1 VTEITR
7 VPENGSSRGPGKA
20 TSGRRRGRRHGLE
33 IRPGSVKQARALA
46 GLSLGQVA
54 REDISRTAIY
64 FVETGKAKPS
74 RETLELIAQ
83 RTGQPLDF
91 FLSGAGGLD
100 QHPAARIAELE
111 RLLVTGDNAGVVA
124 AAQAALTQEY
134 DAESEARIKLLAS
147 MAYLRQAQPVQGR
160 RLAVAA
166 RTYFDRVSNVHMA
179 AEALGHE
186 AQAAGLLQDP
196 SAVQIAEGALATC
209 RTLRPVP
216 QVLEARLLRVLGH
229 QLVNTQRWKEAIACY
244 EEAVVVGDV
253 VQDLQQLSLLYS
265 GMSAAHQEIGQINE
279 ATRYAQKALTIHETL
294 RDRLSQARS
303 LNNLGWMLVG
313 LGEFAAARS
322 HLARALRIFEEQ
334 AGELGKSTIFMS
346 LAELEFAQGD
356 LGRAST
362 LVADAL
368 ALTSRHGE
376 KATASEAHSLLG
388 RIAARQGHDAAAD
401 EAFSAAL
408 AAAETLG
415 AGPRLTQVH
424 EAYAEVLE
432 ARGDLVAANRHLRQA
447 IASHRPAAPYG
458 LESRIAIA

>member
-1 VTEITR
+1 MTEITR

-334 AGELGKSTIFMS
+334 RWDVVPG
-346 LAELEFAQGD
+346 AE
-356 LGRAST
+356 S
-362 LVADAL
+362 
-368 ALTSRHGE
+368 
-376 KATASEAHSLLG
+376 SEAFAG
-388 RIAARQGHDAAAD
+388 RMRGVVERIAAAHPDQR
-401 EAFSAAL
+401 
-408 AAAETLG
+408 
-415 AGPRLTQVH
+415 
-424 EAYAEVLE
+424 
-432 ARGDLVAANRHLRQA
+432 VAVFAHGGVIGEILRQTTDSRPFA
-447 IASHRPAAPYG
+447 FVGADNGSISHIVITDERWILRRFNDTSHLQPAMTTRPEP
-458 LESRIAIA
+458 LT

>member
-1 VTEITR
+1 VTEI
-7 VPENGSSRGPGKA
+7 VHAPENGGSSGQGKA
-20 TSGRRRGRRHGLE
+20 TSGRRRGRRRGVE

-91 FLSGAGGLD
+91 FLTGADGAE

-111 RLLVTGDNAGVVA
+111 RLLVSGDNAGVVA
-124 AAQAALTQEY
+124 AAEAALTQKY
-134 DAESEARIKLLAS
+134 DGESEARIKLLAS
-147 MAYLRQAQPVQGR
+147 MAYMRLAQPVLGR

-166 RTYFDRVSNVHMA
+166 RTYFEHASDMRMT
-179 AEALGHE
+179 AEALGNE
-186 AQAAGLLQDP
+186 AQAAGLMQDP
-196 SAVQIAEGALATC
+196 AALQIAEGALATC

-216 QVLEARLLRVLGH
+216 QVLEARLLRVVGH
-229 QLVNTQRWKEAIACY
+229 MLLAAQRWTEAIACY
-244 EEAVVVGDV
+244 EEAVAVGDV
-253 VQDLQQLSLLYS
+253 VQDLHQLSLLYS
-265 GMSAAHQEIGQINE
+265 GMSLAHQEIGQINE

-303 LNNLGWMLVG
+303 LNNLGWMLVQ
-313 LGEFAAARS
+313 LGEYASARI
-322 HLARALRIFEEQ
+322 HIDRAIRIVDEQ
-334 AGELGKSTIFMS
+334 RLENGKAEFLVTEAQLELG
-346 LAELEFAQGD
+346 EGD
-356 LGRAST
+356 LDRASE
-362 LVADAL
+362 VANQAVDL
-368 ALTSRHGE
+368 AVEHGE
-376 KATASEAHSLLG
+376 MATASEAHALLG
-388 RIAARQGHDAAAD
+388 RIAASRGRDVAAD

-432 ARGDLVAANRHLRQA
+432 ARGDLVGANRHLRQA
-447 IASHRPAAPYG
+447 IAAHRPMAPYA

>member
-7 VPENGSSRGPGKA
+7 VPENGGSSRQENA
-20 TSGRRRGRRHGLE
+20 TSGRRRGRRRGVE

-54 REDISRTAIY
+54 RDDISRTAIY

-91 FLSGAGGLD
+91 FLTGADGAE

-124 AAQAALTQEY
+124 AAEAALAQKY
-134 DAESEARIKLLAS
+134 DGESEARIKLLAS
-147 MAYLRQAQPVQGR
+147 MAQLRLAQPVLGR

-166 RTYFDRVSNVHMA
+166 RTYFEQVSDIRMT
-179 AEALGHE
+179 AEALGNE
-186 AQAAGLLQDP
+186 AQAAGLMQDP
-196 SAVQIAEGALATC
+196 AALQIAQGALATC
-209 RTLRPVP
+209 RILRPVP
-216 QVLEARLLRVLGH
+216 RILEARLLRVLGH
-229 QLVNTQRWKEAIACY
+229 MLLAAQRWMEAIECY
-244 EEAVVVGDV
+244 EEAVAVGDV

-265 GMSAAHQEIGQINE
+265 GMSLAHQEIGQINE

-294 RDRLSQARS
+294 NDRLSQARS
-303 LNNLGWMLVG
+303 LNNLGWMLVQ
-313 LGEFAAARS
+313 LGEFTSARV
-322 HLARALRIFEEQ
+322 HIDRAIRIVEEQ
-334 AGELGKSTIFMS
+334 RLESGKANFLVTLAQLELGV
-346 LAELEFAQGD
+346 GD
-356 LGRAST
+356 LKRASD
-362 LVADAL
+362 LAHQAL
-368 ALTSRHGE
+368 ELSARHGE
-376 KATASEAHSLLG
+376 LATTSEVHTLLG
-388 RIAARQGHDAAAD
+388 RMAARQGHDAAAD

-415 AGPRLTQVH
+415 VGPRLTQVH